1 MHEEKKSIKY
11 WSSQDQP
18 REKLL
23 AKGALA
29 LSDSELIA
37 ILLGTGIKDLSA
49 IDLGRKLLQHVNND
63 LNALAALSHHELN
76 KLKGIGPAKAMAIQ
90 AALELGRRR
99 QYVQA
104 DPRKKITTSDDAA
117 ILFNSLRES
126 RQEEFWIAC
135 LNSKSVLIHLAQIH
149 IGGISSVAA
158 DPRIIFSLA
167 LEHHAVS
174 LVIAHNHPSG
184 NLRPSKEDESITLK
198 LKAAGALLDIRLA
211 DHLIITK
218 EGFFSFADEGMI

>member
-1 MHEEKKSIKY
+1 MLEEKKSIKY

-23 AKGALA
+23 SKGALA

-37 ILLGTGIKDLSA
+37 ILLGTGIKDFSA
-49 IDLGRKLLQHVNND
+49 IDLSRTLLQHANHD
-63 LNALAALSHHELN
+63 LNALAALTFDELN
-76 KLKGIGPAKAMAIQ
+76 KLRGIGPAKAMTIQ

-99 QYVQA
+99 QFSPP
-104 DPRKKITTSDDAA
+104 DIRKKITTSDEAA
-117 ILFNSLRES
+117 RLFHDLRES
-126 RQEEFWIAC
+126 RQEEFWVAC
-135 LNSKSVLIHLAQIH
+135 LNSKSLLIHLDRIH

-167 LEHHAVS
+167 LQYHAVS
-174 LVIAHNHPSG
+174 IVIAHNHPSG
-184 NLRPSKEDESITLK
+184 NLRPSKEDESVTLK

-218 EGFFSFADEGMI
+218 EGFYSFADEGMI

>member
-1 MHEEKKSIKY
+1 MPEERRSIKY

-18 REKLL
+18 REKLMSH
-23 AKGALA
+23 GALS

-49 IDLGRKLLQHVNND
+49 IDLGRSLLQHANHD
-63 LNALAALSHHELN
+63 LNALAALSFKELN
-76 KLKGIGPAKAMAIQ
+76 QLKGIGPAKAMTIQ

-99 QYVQA
+99 QYGQF
-104 DPRKKITTSDDAA
+104 DSRKKITTSDEAA
-117 ILFNSLRES
+117 QLFNVLKES
-126 RQEEFWIAC
+126 RQEEFWVAC
-135 LNSKSVLIHLAQIH
+135 LTSKSTLIHLARIH

-167 LEHHAVS
+167 LQYHAVS
-174 LVIAHNHPSG
+174 IVIAHNHPSG
-184 NLRPSKEDESITLK
+184 NLRPSKEDESVTLK

-218 EGFFSFADEGMI
+218 EGFYSFADEGML